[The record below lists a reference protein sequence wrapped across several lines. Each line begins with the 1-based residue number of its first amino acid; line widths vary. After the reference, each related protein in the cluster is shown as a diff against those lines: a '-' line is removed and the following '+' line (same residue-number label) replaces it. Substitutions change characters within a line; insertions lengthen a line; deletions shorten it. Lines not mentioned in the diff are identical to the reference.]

1 MLIGLHDSAQTLG
14 AGGRALRSQSP
25 ATAGNRK
32 APRGYT
38 IVELMMALAI
48 LAIGVSGIVAMQK
61 VTVAANQHAKN
72 MAIAAHI
79 AQAWQEQLAADA
91 SKWNHPSANN
101 ATRDIDTDTTWLRQ
115 VDSTTNWFRPSYSNA
130 LGFGAAFDAL
140 GNPVSD
146 SDIAEAPFCVNV
158 RLNWLYPDSAGN
170 GLVRAEVRV
179 FWLREGMGG
188 SPNNAPVCSSGI
200 SAATVTQ
207 NYQRYHFVYLT
218 SAIKEQ
224 TSTE

>member
-1 MLIGLHDSAQTLG
+1 MMSTE
-14 AGGRALRSQSP
+14 RAR
-25 ATAGNRK
+25 
-32 APRGYT
+32 RGYT
-38 IVELMMALAI
+38 IIEVMMALTI

-79 AQAWQEQLAADA
+79 AQAWQEQLEADA
-91 SKWNHPSANN
+91 SKWNHPSPNN
-101 ATRDIDTDTTWLRQ
+101 ATRDIDTDTTWLQQ
-115 VDSTTNWFRPSYSNA
+115 VDSTADWFRPSYSTV
-130 LGFGAAFDAL
+130 LQFGAGFDAL
-140 GNPVSD
+140 GNPVTD
-146 SDIAEAPFCVNV
+146 GNVADAPFCVNV
-158 RLNWLYPDSAGN
+158 RLNWLYPDAAGN

-188 SPNNAPVCSSGI
+188 NVNNAPICSPAVA
-200 SAATVTQ
+200 AATITQ

-224 TSTE
+224 TSIE